1 MFGCLVVVFFL
12 IEMHLSAGY
21 LNIAKHQMSEIVNY
35 EFGDLNLFD
44 ADLLLMGRDFILFVF
59 LYF

>member
-1 MFGCLVVVFFL
+1 
-12 IEMHLSAGY
+12 MHLSAGY